1 MEFMKFK
8 GKGLINQ
15 IIRIFWSCMEDWKNV
30 SMYKGIGDKNKCANY
45 TTISLLN
52 VSENV

>member
-1 MEFMKFK
+1 
-8 GKGLINQ
+8 
-15 IIRIFWSCMEDWKNV
+15 MEDWKNV

-52 VSENV
+52 VSENVWGRILITNI